1 MKCVRVEGKDRGI
14 IIIFVCG
21 VKSYDCGAC
30 IQRETDDLNNIMNMK
45 KSGFM
50 AAVLML
56 LFVPAVFAAL
66 SFPASAQQAIFT
78 AKGLRSPE
86 VNPDGSV
93 TFRIYAPDAGK
104 VDVTG
109 DFVADAR
116 GGWGTVAMAEDTAGV
131 WSWTS
136 APLESELYSYAF
148 VVDGMRMLD
157 PSNVF
162 QMRDVRSLM
171 NIFTVP
177 GERGDLYSVNDVPH
191 GTVSKVWY
199 HSDELGMDRRMTVY
213 TPAGYEDSGRRRY
226 PVLYLLHGMGGDEE
240 AWPTL
245 GRAVQILDN
254 LIASG
259 DAEPMI
265 VVMPNGN
272 VALPSAPGEGLGGF
286 VQPTSSLPKTMDGTY
301 EQTFNEIV
309 SWTDAHYRT
318 VRKSSGRAVAG
329 LSMGGFHAFNIS
341 KEYPGTFD
349 YVGLFSSAVWFLEDD
364 RSPVYENMEE
374 KLARQFSDG
383 VSLYYI
389 SIGKDDFL
397 YKENVALRAKLDE
410 LGYPYE
416 YHESAGGHT
425 WRNWRIYLSDF
436 LCKIF

>member
-1 MKCVRVEGKDRGI
+1 MK
-14 IIIFVCG
+14 
-21 VKSYDCGAC
+21 S
-30 IQRETDDLNNIMNMK
+30 MK
-45 KSGFM
+45 KCGLTAF
-50 AAVLML
+50 ALML
-56 LFVPAVFAAL
+56 LLVPAVFTAMTF
-66 SFPASAQQAIFT
+66 SASAQQAIFT
-78 AKGLRSPE
+78 AEGLRSPE
-86 VNPDGSV
+86 VNADGSV
-93 TFRIYAPDAGK
+93 TFRIYAPDASK
-104 VDVTG
+104 VEVTG
-109 DFVADAR
+109 DFVAEAG

-171 NIFTVP
+171 NIFIVP

-199 HSDELGMDRRMTVY
+199 HSDALGMDRRMTVY
-213 TPAGYEDSGRRRY
+213 TPAGYEDSGNRRY
-226 PVLYLLHGMGGDEE
+226 PVLYLLHGMGGDED

-245 GRAVQILDN
+245 GRAAQIMDN

-272 VALPSAPGEGLGGF
+272 VALPSAPGECPDGF

-301 EQTFNEIV
+301 EETFPEII
-309 SWTDAHYRT
+309 SWVDSHYRT
-318 VRKSSGRAVAG
+318 IRKASGRAITG
-329 LSMGGFHAFNIS
+329 LSMGGFHSFNIS

-349 YVGLFSSAVWFLEDD
+349 YVGLFSAAVWFLEDAK
-364 RSPVYENMEE
+364 SPVYENVDE
-374 KLARQFSDG
+374 KLAKQFDEG

-389 SIGKDDFL
+389 AIGKDDFL
-397 YKENVALRAKLDE
+397 YKENVALREKLDA

-416 YHESAGGHT
+416 YHESTGGHI

-436 LCKIF
+436 VCRIF

>member
-1 MKCVRVEGKDRGI
+1 MK
-14 IIIFVCG
+14 
-21 VKSYDCGAC
+21 S
-30 IQRETDDLNNIMNMK
+30 MK
-45 KSGFM
+45 KSGLM
-50 AAVLML
+50 AFALML
-56 LFVPAVFAAL
+56 LLVPAVFTAMTF
-66 SFPASAQQAIFT
+66 SASAQQAIFT
-78 AKGLRSPE
+78 AEGLRSPE
-86 VNPDGSV
+86 VNADGSV
-93 TFRIYAPDAGK
+93 TFRIYAPDASK
-104 VDVTG
+104 VEVTG
-109 DFVADAR
+109 DFVAEAG
-116 GGWGTVAMAEDTAGV
+116 GGWGTVAMAADTAGV

-171 NIFTVP
+171 NIFIVP

-199 HSDELGMDRRMTVY
+199 HSDALGMDRRMTVY
-213 TPAGYEDSGRRRY
+213 TPAGYEDSGNRRY
-226 PVLYLLHGMGGDEE
+226 PVLYLLHGMGGDED

-245 GRAVQILDN
+245 GRAAQIMDN

-272 VALPSAPGEGLGGF
+272 VALPSAPGEGPDGF

-301 EQTFNEIV
+301 EETFPEII
-309 SWTDAHYRT
+309 SWVDSHYRT
-318 VRKSSGRAVAG
+318 IRKASGRAITG
-329 LSMGGFHAFNIS
+329 LSMGGFHSFNIS

-349 YVGLFSSAVWFLEDD
+349 YVGLFSAAVWFLEDAK
-364 RSPVYENMEE
+364 SPVYENVDE
-374 KLARQFSDG
+374 KLAKQFDEG

-389 SIGKDDFL
+389 AIGKDDFL
-397 YKENVALRAKLDE
+397 YKENVALRAKLDA

-416 YHESAGGHT
+416 YHESTGGHI

-436 LCKIF
+436 VCRIF